1 MSGLFYFIPSALE
14 TTINPINSKMKLIL
28 YAFLFLLLTSCNS
41 AEDYALL
48 QTSIDSEAQLQ
59 KMNLTLFYDGERYVS
74 NIKEDYSTTPKN
86 TESKPMRRFLFRI
99 WKQMNEIDSLTCN
112 LIGSIDEM
120 KVSLLKSVGKKYVVK
135 PHSILPNDFDFSDIT
150 TVLDTE
156 IDFDFFNRS
165 EKPDLF
171 NQIKAYRKEMVKIVS
186 RSESRQVVVLDIN
199 DYKDENNLRQKV
211 DAQISSKVPNPLED
225 RQAVTDLYT
234 LLTLPRHFIRNGE
247 KISWK
252 QDLFQHS
259 NLIGALT
266 QLTILQNKIL
276 DARSYAL
283 AHISSRYNSC
293 GYGFDKIMPF
303 SNGPSL
309 IYEGESTELTVGMV
323 AFDSYNQPEVTILSG
338 VGEVLKP
345 ESGICKVRVKPKK
358 GLQIIKGSVSIK
370 NKSGV
375 KKTAYW
381 EHYIQVLPK
390 K

>member
-1 MSGLFYFIPSALE
+1 
-14 TTINPINSKMKLIL
+14 MKLIS
-28 YAFLFLLLTSCNS
+28 YTFLFLLLTNCNS

-59 KMNLTLFYDGERYVS
+59 KMNVTLFYGGERYVI
-74 NIKEDYSTTPKN
+74 NIREDYSTTPKN
-86 TESKPMRRFLFRI
+86 EESKPMRRFLFRI
-99 WKQMNEIDSLTCN
+99 WKQMNEIDSLTSN

-156 IDFDFFNRS
+156 TDFDLFNRS
-165 EKPDLF
+165 GKPDLF
-171 NQIKAYRKEMVKIVS
+171 NQVKAYRKEMVKIVS

-199 DYKDENNLRQKV
+199 DYKDEINLRQKV

-276 DARSYAL
+276 NARSYAL

-293 GYGFDKIMPF
+293 GYGFDRILPF
-303 SNGPSL
+303 AKGPS
-309 IYEGESTELTVGMV
+309 IIREGETAEITVGIS
-323 AFDSYNQPEVTILSG
+323 AFDSYNQPEVVLQSID
-338 VGEVLKP
+338 GEVLPSEK
-345 ESGICKVRVKPKK
+345 GVGKVRIKPKV
-358 GLQIIKGSVSIK
+358 GLQKIQGLVSIK

-375 KKTAYW
+375 KKTEHW
-381 EHYIQVLPK
+381 EWDIQVLPK